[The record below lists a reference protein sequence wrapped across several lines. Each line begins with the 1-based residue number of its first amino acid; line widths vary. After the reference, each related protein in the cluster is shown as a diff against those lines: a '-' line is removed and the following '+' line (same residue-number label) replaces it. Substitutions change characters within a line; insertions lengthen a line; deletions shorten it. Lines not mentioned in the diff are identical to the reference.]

1 MNDYQ
6 MRVIKEKAE
15 LEVKIKALETFIEK
29 NPVFSTLPKEERGL
43 LQSQLDVMLGYAG
56 ILESRIELFGEK
68 K

>member
-15 LEVKIKALETFIEK
+15 LEVKIEALETFIES
-29 NPVFSTLPKEERGL
+29 NPIFPTLPEEERGL
-43 LQSQLDVMLGYAG
+43 LQSQLDVMFGYAG

>member
-6 MRVIKEKAE
+6 LRVIKEKAE
-15 LEVKIKALETFIEK
+15 LEVKIENLEAFIEK
-29 NPVFSTLPKEERGL
+29 NPTFQTLSKEERGL

>member
-1 MNDYQ
+1 MSTYQ
-6 MRVIKEKAE
+6 FRVVKEKAE
-15 LEVKIKALETFIEK
+15 LEVKIEALETFIES
-29 NPVFSTLPKEERGL
+29 NPIFPTLPEEERGL

>member
-6 MRVIKEKAE
+6 MRVIKEKEE
-15 LEVKIKALETFIEK
+15 LEVKIESLEAFIKK
-29 NPVFSTLPKEERGL
+29 NPIFQTLPKEERIL
-43 LQSQLDVMLGYAG
+43 LRFQLDVMSEYNG